1 MSAGPAITF
10 ELWLETDPSLY
21 DGLDAAQL
29 AWAAATAA
37 ERERCAALVDGN
49 YGWRR
54 DTNAYCD
61 NLADA
66 IRDKA

>member
-1 MSAGPAITF
+1 MTMDF
-10 ELWLETDPSLY
+10 EKWLAEAKPSFCYDP
-21 DGLDAAQL
+21 LDAAQL

-49 YGWRR
+49 YGWRQ

-66 IRDKA
+66 IRGTE